1 MEARA
6 LVARQVHRDLHD
18 AAALK
23 FEAERLQMQESAVA
37 LAHRARDAPCDRQ
50 VARVQRD
57 VVRDEQRSHAYDASA
72 SRRVHARLSNVR
84 RAFRVRAD
92 LFAQQL
98 ESTAPHVRKIFSFR
112 PQRRALVEVDGYA
125 KLAPDSLART
135 VRERDAL
142 FDAYAAD
149 GDERQ
154 HVARAHAR
162 VLRRVRVEVNQLRRA
177 RHDAHRRLDR
187 RTGRRDEGYDRA
199 VVIRVN
205 VRAEDERALD
215 RLDRL
220 DQARDHIGPAPL
232 AEVWYTLDD
241 AIHLPRSLVSLLF
254 QRLRANRVVGS
265 EAVCDQ
271 NVPIR
276 LRRCKRA
283 LNCRPFS
290 LLGRVC
296 IARGHLDVGV
306 PHQFGDDEGTHAPV
320 TQARAERVAEIVE
333 AEVFNLHLHE
343 RLLKRGLYA

>member
-1 MEARA
+1 MEVRA

-57 VVRDEQRSHAYDASA
+57 VVRNEQWSHADDASA
-72 SRRVHARLSNVR
+72 SRRMHARLSNVR

-92 LFAQQL
+92 LFTQQL
-98 ESTAPHVRKIFSFR
+98 ESTAPHVRKIFSFW
-112 PQRRALVEVDGYA
+112 PQRRALVKVDGYA

-162 VLRRVRVEVNQLRRA
+162 VLPRVRVEVNQLRRA
-177 RHDAHRRLDR
+177 RDDAHRRLDD
-187 RTGRRDEGYDRA
+187 RTGRRDEGDDRA

-220 DQARDHIGPAPL
+220 DQARDHLGLAPL

-241 AIHLPRSLVSLLF
+241 AIHPPRSPYHFCF
-254 QRLRANRVVGS
+254 QRLSAGRLTGS
-265 EAVCDQ
+265 EALCDQ
-271 NVPIR
+271 NVPI
-276 LRRCKRA
+276 LFRRTSVKYRVRPGSSGNDLTFEQGFSKR
-283 LNCRPFS
+283 S
-290 LLGRVC
+290 LLSTAIVM
-296 IARGHLDVGV
+296 ILESSFARCQSCLGS
-306 PHQFGDDEGTHAPV
+306 
-320 TQARAERVAEIVE
+320 ARPSA
-333 AEVFNLHLHE
+333 
-343 RLLKRGLYA
+343 